1 MRETSI
7 RLSLGLLVSLTST
20 LFSTPSFAQTTHEF
34 EATDLLQHLLVRP
47 PAGAPEQPGRPHRD
61 QND

>member
-34 EATDLLQHLLVRP
+34 EATTTTTPSRSP
-47 PAGAPEQPGRPHRD
+47 TRRRSGSARATAS
-61 QND
+61 